1 TKYDLSID
9 KLSCFKH
16 QNKTLSI
23 ALPVVI
29 TVIIM
34 IVLIITI
41 FVVCLFYKSHKS
53 KKILQK
59 TTCEFSMKKSNI
71 NFIEYSP
78 GVTLNKTSLD
88 FSVDFDTIC
97 SLPIDKPSRDLLCVG
112 NNSKHTVKVQ
122 LTYKTTSEKYTIRVT
137 PSLATLSSGKAVE
150 FEIFVTPLCTCSIS
164 ETIAIVLLNMSKGEQ
179 MSLNFPIKFES
190 EKSSHLDA
198 EEVIC
203 EKKIGEGSFGVVYIG
218 NYIGN
223 KVAIKKMKE
232 VEHNEESMEEFEK
245 EVQMLDKFRS
255 EFVVHFYGAV
265 FARNK
270 VCMVTEFATYGSLQD
285 LMKHKT
291 SNEIDMKLRVKICLD
306 AAKGIS
312 YLHENGILH
321 RDIKP
326 DNILVFSLETI
337 EKVNAKL
344 TDFGSSRNV
353 NLLMTNMTFTKGIG
367 TPTYM
372 APEVLKKEK
381 YKMSADIFSFG
392 VTIYECVG
400 WCEAY
405 PKDEFKFPWKIAEFV
420 ISGKRVNKNPSMSDN
435 IFNIISECWKQDMNN
450 RPKIEDVVHT
460 LEVC

>member
-1 TKYDLSID
+1 
-9 KLSCFKH
+9 
-16 QNKTLSI
+16 
-23 ALPVVI
+23 
-29 TVIIM
+29 
-34 IVLIITI
+34 
-41 FVVCLFYKSHKS
+41 
-53 KKILQK
+53 
-59 TTCEFSMKKSNI
+59 MKKSNI

-122 LTYKTTSEKYTIRVT
+122 LTYKTTSEKYAIRVT

-164 ETIAIVLLNMSKGEQ
+164 ETIAIVLLNTSKGEQ

-198 EEVIC
+198 DEVIC

-232 VEHNEESMEEFEK
+232 VEHNEESMEEFKK
-245 EVQMLDKFRS
+245 EVEMLDKFRS
-255 EFVVHFYGAV
+255 EYVVHFYGAV
-265 FARNK
+265 FARK
-270 VCMVTEFATYGSLQD
+270 KC
-285 LMKHKT
+285 
-291 SNEIDMKLRVKICLD
+291 LRVKICLD
-306 AAKGIS
+306 AAKGIL
-312 YLHENGILH
+312 YLHENGILQ

-392 VTIYECVG
+392 ITIYECVG

-405 PKDEFKFPWKIAEFV
+405 PKDEFKFP
-420 ISGKRVNKNPSMSDN
+420 
-435 IFNIISECWKQDMNN
+435 
-450 RPKIEDVVHT
+450 
-460 LEVC
+460 

>member
-1 TKYDLSID
+1 
-9 KLSCFKH
+9 
-16 QNKTLSI
+16 
-23 ALPVVI
+23 
-29 TVIIM
+29 
-34 IVLIITI
+34 
-41 FVVCLFYKSHKS
+41 
-53 KKILQK
+53 
-59 TTCEFSMKKSNI
+59 MKKSNI

-78 GVTLNKTSLD
+78 GVMLNKTSLN
-88 FSVDFDTIC
+88 FSVDFDTVC

-137 PSLATLSSGKAVE
+137 PSLATLSSEKAVE

-179 MSLNFPIKFES
+179 ISLNFPIKFES

-198 EEVIC
+198 DEVIC
-203 EKKIGEGSFGVVYIG
+203 EKKISEGSFVYIG

-255 EFVVHFYGAV
+255 EYVVHFYGAV
-265 FARNK
+265 FARK
-270 VCMVTEFATYGSLQD
+270 KC
-285 LMKHKT
+285 
-291 SNEIDMKLRVKICLD
+291 LRLKFCLN
-306 AAKGIS
+306 AANNLL

-405 PKDEFKFPWKIAEFV
+405 PKDEFKFP
-420 ISGKRVNKNPSMSDN
+420 
-435 IFNIISECWKQDMNN
+435 
-450 RPKIEDVVHT
+450 
-460 LEVC
+460 